1 MNRVVLLTKAFL
13 RSNFGSENS
22 VKRKEKKGWT
32 YANIIAIAF
41 AFIVFTVSI
50 SAMLLGIY
58 DALETIKQTG
68 LLVALGYNI
77 YALMVF
83 IFGIMSVITVFYF
96 AKDVEYVLP
105 LPFKPWQISL
115 AKFFSVLVYEYIVG
129 IFIMVP
135 VTVAYGYKSGAGIS
149 FYLISILCFIAIP
162 ILPLI
167 YSSLISMILMRFTGI
182 SKHKDGFRIIAGIL
196 AMVIALGINF
206 VTNSMAQ
213 KGAKSLEALQSI
225 LAQGENSLI
234 NTMSNLFITS
244 KLGAYAAVSNDMGKT
259 LMNVILLVVISLTA
273 IIIFIVIA
281 NSFYLKGAI
290 GASESYGKKNKLT
303 TREIDKNII
312 QSSQLKTWV
321 KKEFII
327 LLRTPAYLLNCVA
340 IVVLLPIILGFS
352 LIAEGNSAN
361 TLDMLRGFLANKET
375 YTIVLVAT
383 FGGIL
388 FTCGTNPAASTSIS
402 REGDKVFIS
411 KYLPVSYKTQ
421 INAKIISSIML
432 NSITVAIV
440 IAGLMILRAD
450 FNIIAMVAVVSI
462 LVLYFSGASGVLI
475 DLAAPKLIWDNEQK
489 AVKQNLNSLKS
500 MLLAIIL
507 GAIIIGPII
516 ILQANLSIAFLLIFF
531 LLLIADIVLYKL
543 IGTLGVEWFK
553 RLSD

>member
-1 MNRVVLLTKAFL
+1 MNRVILLTKAFL

-22 VKRKEKKGWT
+22 VKRKEKKGWA

-41 AFIVFTVSI
+41 AFIVFTISI

-135 VTVAYGYKSGAGIS
+135 VTIAYGYKSGAGIP

-259 LMNVILLVVISLTA
+259 LMNVLLLVVISLIA

-303 TREIDKNII
+303 TREIDKNIV

-361 TLDMLRGFLANKET
+361 TLDMLRGFLANKEA

-432 NSITVAIV
+432 NSITVVIV
-440 IAGLMILRAD
+440 IVALMILRAD

-500 MLLAIIL
+500 MLIAIIL
-507 GAIIIGPII
+507 GAITIAPII
-516 ILQANLSIAFLLIFF
+516 ILQVNLSIAFLLIFF

>member
-182 SKHKDGFRIIAGIL
+182 SKHKDGFRISAGIL

>member
-1 MNRVVLLTKAFL
+1 MNRVILLTKAFL

-22 VKRKEKKGWT
+22 IKRKEKKGWT

-135 VTVAYGYKSGAGIS
+135 VTVAYGYKSGAGIP

-259 LMNVILLVVISLTA
+259 LMNVLLLVVISLIA

-303 TREIDKNII
+303 TREIDKNIV

-321 KKEFII
+321 KKEFIV

-361 TLDMLRGFLANKET
+361 TLDMLRGFLSNKEA

-432 NSITVAIV
+432 NSITVVIV

-500 MLLAIIL
+500 MLIAIIL
-507 GAIIIGPII
+507 GAVTIAPII
-516 ILQANLSIAFLLIFF
+516 ILQVNLSIAFLLIFF
-531 LLLIADIVLYKL
+531 LFLIADIVLYKL